1 MFFSSAVD
9 SDEIE
14 EEAEVEEK
22 VPNKKA
28 RARSRAKPKLQQKII
43 KIPTEMPAP
52 KTKLSPAAKLA
63 KLRRENPAKVPFKS
77 ESSQQLE
84 QFRST
89 ILHKK
94 SEHLNLSESSSGEES
109 DSNEKSQEKS
119 ESSNVESEKPK
130 LQHKKPVHLKAES
143 ESEEDGE
150 IASQLVNLV
159 RAIGEV
165 TYMLTLRTELTS

>member
-1 MFFSSAVD
+1 MD

-28 RARSRAKPKLQQKII
+28 RARSRAKPKSQQKMT

-63 KLRRENPAKVPFKS
+63 KLRRENQAKVTLKSGKS

-165 TYMLTLRTELTS
+165 TYMLTLRT